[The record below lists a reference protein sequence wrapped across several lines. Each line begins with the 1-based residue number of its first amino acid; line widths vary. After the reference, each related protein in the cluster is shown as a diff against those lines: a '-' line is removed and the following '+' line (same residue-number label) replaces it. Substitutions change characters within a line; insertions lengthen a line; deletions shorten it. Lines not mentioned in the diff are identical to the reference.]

1 MEKEKKEIVT
11 ENLKVKELEKEQE
24 KTENEEIPK
33 EVLVAEELKE
43 KTKKEN
49 SIQEEKL
56 QEKLISEKTE
66 EIENSK
72 KEKKFER
79 INEKKK
85 DLSKHLKSMEENDKK
100 NNKKKKIIIATII
113 GVLIIIAL
121 FFSTIFALININNDK
136 IIKGISIEGIDMSG
150 LTKEEAKSKLEEI
163 YNKKKETEIKIKHK
177 EYESTISPILLEVN
191 YDIDKAIE
199 EADKIGKS
207 ENIFINNYN
216 ILFALISN
224 KNIEV
229 EMTLNEDIAKQNI
242 EDMNVNIPD
251 GVIESSYSVDD
262 DELTITKGK
271 SGVKINSEKFL
282 KQIKEKLQDIKT
294 TDITIEI
301 PVVNTNPEP
310 INIEKI
316 HEEICK
322 EPQDA
327 YFTKEPFAVYPEV
340 NGINFDLEEAKKI
353 LEEEKEA
360 YIIKL
365 TITKPKITLDKIGP
379 EAFPEKLAT
388 FSTRYDVSDK
398 DRTTNL
404 ELASEKI
411 NGTVVLSGD
420 VFSYN
425 KTVGAR
431 TAGAG
436 YKNAKIYESGKVVD
450 GLGGGIC
457 QISSTLYNAVLLANL
472 EIVERRNHQFTTS
485 YIEAGRDATVV
496 YGSTDFKFKNTRK
509 YPIRL
514 VATAKNGIATVSVY
528 GIKEETEYTFKFDVK
543 KVATIPYKTE
553 YIDDNTLPT
562 GTEQVVQKGANGLKT
577 ETYIIKMLNGKNV
590 STKLLSKDTYSAM
603 TRIVKRGIGP
613 TKETPSTSNPEQIQN
628 TQTPEETI
636 PQEQENVNK
645 PTQEN

>member
-113 GVLIIIAL
+113 GILIIIAL

-271 SGVKINSEKFL
+271 SGVKINSEEFL

-301 PVVNTNPEP
+301 PVVNTNPEQ

-553 YIDDNTLPT
+553 YIDDNTLTT

-603 TRIVKRGIGP
+603 TRIVKRGTGP

>member
-85 DLSKHLKSMEENDKK
+85 DLSKHLKSMEENDKN

-271 SGVKINSEKFL
+271 SGVKINSEEFL

-613 TKETPSTSNPEQIQN
+613 TKETPSTSNSEQIQN

>member
-49 SIQEEKL
+49 SMQEEKL

-85 DLSKHLKSMEENDKK
+85 DLSKHLKSMEENDKN

-271 SGVKINSEKFL
+271 SGVKINSEEFL

-613 TKETPSTSNPEQIQN
+613 TKETPSTSNSEQIQN